1 MEHREI
7 ELAGG
12 SWQLAA
18 RGRRSEIRRQTTED
32 GGQTAASQMVRNGVN
47 DELTVS
53 TTSTTST
60 IFTVLTISTALPI

>member
-53 TTSTTST
+53 TTST